1 MLGTFASL
9 GSGILG
15 KKSEHLSCDLVLKSH
30 HLELHTSL
38 RRARY
43 LRMRLRSSVAL
54 SRSLA
59 AASAAAGATQ
69 LSMRLALL
77 LSVAVQAA
85 YTGVFEI

>member
-1 MLGTFASL
+1 MDAFADL

-15 KKSEHLSCDLVLKSH
+15 KISEHLFSDLVFKSH
-30 HLELHTSL
+30 PKQLHTSL

-54 SRSLA
+54 SSSLA

-69 LSMRLALL
+69 LSMRLELL
-77 LSVAVQAA
+77 LSMAVQAA
-85 YTGVFEI
+85 YTGVVKL